1 MSSEGRAAVLRAPRT
16 MELVRADAPEPA
28 PGEAVVRLAASSVC
42 GTDVE
47 IYEGRIP
54 VAPGRVMGHEGAGT
68 VEVAPE
74 GSGLEP
80 GMRVVVDPVVS
91 CGRCSACREDAP
103 NLCLQGGLLGR
114 DVDGLFADLARVPA
128 ANCHS
133 LPDEIPLADA
143 PAIQVLATVVHAQE
157 LVHVVPG
164 RVAAVVGLGF
174 TGQLH
179 AQLLRVRG
187 ARVLGITRSEA
198 KRAIAAEFA
207 CEWTAAP
214 AEAAA
219 GAREATREGT
229 VDLVVESSGSIE
241 ALAQAIELVRPRGTI
256 LWYGTSTATEGALP
270 FYAVYY
276 KEIRMI
282 GARASKPRDMQI
294 AIDLVA
300 GGDVSIAPLVTDRL
314 GLEDVGTALEL
325 SRRGA
330 LKVMMEHR

>member
-1 MSSEGRAAVLRAPRT
+1 MSSEGRAAVLRAPGT
-16 MELVRADAPEPA
+16 IELVRTDAPEPA
-28 PGEAVVRLAASSVC
+28 PDEAVVRLAASGVC

-54 VAPGRVMGHEGAGT
+54 VAPGRVMGHEAAGT
-68 VEVAPE
+68 VEDAPE
-74 GSGLEP
+74 GSGLEA
-80 GMRVVVDPVVS
+80 GMRVVVDPVLS
-91 CGRCSACREDAP
+91 CGRCSACRDDAP
-103 NLCLQGGLLGR
+103 NLCLRGGLLGR
-114 DVDGLFADLARVPA
+114 DRDGLFADLARVPA
-128 ANCHS
+128 ANCHP

-198 KRAIAAEFA
+198 KRAIAAELA

-219 GAREATREGT
+219 AAREATREGT
-229 VDLVVESSGSIE
+229 VDLVAESSGSIE
-241 ALAQAIELVRPRGTI
+241 ALAQAIELVRPGGTI

-294 AIDLVA
+294 AIDLAAA
-300 GGDVSIAPLVTDRL
+300 GHVSIAPLVTERL
-314 GLEDVGTALEL
+314 GLEDVETALEL
-325 SRRGA
+325 SLRGA